1 MKRAKSTERKPRA
14 KRRTPKG
21 PATNPPTRKV
31 AGVADPNAPIVEWST
46 RDPAVIRKW
55 ARLHQAEPA
64 TGEATSSGRASSM
77 RVDDGGSG
85 LRFNFP
91 GASRFRE
98 ISWDEWFE
106 HFGRHDLLFVCDDP
120 DGESAPGAHYRLVH
134 ADEVRHEDETDPE

>member
-1 MKRAKSTERKPRA
+1 MKRVKSERKPRA
-14 KRRTPKG
+14 KRRTPRG
-21 PATNPPTRKV
+21 PATDPPTRKV
-31 AGVADPNAPIVEWST
+31 AGVSDPNASAVEWST

-64 TGEATSSGRASSM
+64 TGEATTSGRASSM

-120 DGESAPGAHYRLVH
+120 DGETAPGAHYRLVR
-134 ADEVRHEDETDPE
+134 ADAVRHEDETDPA

>member
-1 MKRAKSTERKPRA
+1 MTRTKSTGGKPPP
-14 KRRTPKG
+14 KRRKPKG
-21 PATNPPTRKV
+21 PATDPPARKI
-31 AGVADPNAPIVEWST
+31 AGIADPNAPIIQWST
-46 RDPAVIRKW
+46 RDPALIRKW

-64 TGEATSSGRASSM
+64 TGQATSSGGASSM
-77 RVDDGGSG
+77 RVEDGGSG

-120 DGESAPGAHYRLVH
+120 DADGSPGAHYRLVR
-134 ADEVRHEDETDPE
+134 ADAVRNEDETDPD